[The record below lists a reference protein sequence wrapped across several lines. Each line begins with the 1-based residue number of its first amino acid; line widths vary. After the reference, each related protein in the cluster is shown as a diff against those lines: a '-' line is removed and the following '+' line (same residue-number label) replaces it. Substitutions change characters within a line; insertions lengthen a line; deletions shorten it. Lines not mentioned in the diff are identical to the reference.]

1 MSLKFNILEVEV
13 NGIVV
18 RVLSISRSLPSSI
31 GVFFYHD
38 LYGNIF
44 DGNSVM
50 IRSARRLANEGLNS
64 YIYVYPGHELSE
76 GKIEDLDWSRL
87 HNLMLKVSHSIV
99 KERNI
104 ERVGMVGYGF
114 GSVLACFISRRLPC
128 EVRCLTLVN
137 PIGKGWIQK
146 MEYEIFKHGD
156 VVSVREAYVVPRKI
170 LETYIN
176 VDFMKIY
183 SEVDIPTAIIH
194 AVDNEVVPAEEAK
207 NIYDSLR
214 SKRKILVL
222 TSKGGYSLRDFE
234 IREKVAS
241 LIAEWVKR
249 HVK

>member
-1 MSLKFNILEVEV
+1 MVLKFNILEVEV
-13 NGIVV
+13 DNVVV
-18 RVLSISRSLPSSI
+18 RVLSVSQSSPNGI

-50 IRSARRLANEGLNS
+50 VRSARKLASEGLNS

-87 HNLMLKVSHSIV
+87 HSLMVKASHSIV
-99 KERNI
+99 KEEDI
-104 ERVGMVGYGF
+104 ECVGMVGYGF

-128 EVRCLTLVN
+128 EVRCLALVN

-156 VVSVREAYVVPRKI
+156 VVNIREAYMVPRRI

-194 AVDNEVVPAEEAK
+194 AVDNEIVSAEEAK
-207 NIYDSLR
+207 NIYDCLKGR
-214 SKRKILVL
+214 RKILVL

-234 IREKVAS
+234 IRERVAS
-241 LIAEWVKR
+241 LIAEWIKR